1 MNKKKEPLSNKRKC
15 NYERRQITLDA
26 CHQQRV
32 NAFKEEFED
41 YTTKQEELHILYEQ
55 LSNVSTDTERSTV
68 HCKIDD
74 LEQTLTHQCH
84 AIKDEI
90 DYYTNTASILYYYYD
105 SVENEQHNAHSRK
118 SAINRPSLAA
128 QNKGK
133 SILDFFSNTTTS
145 AATEASSS
153 TSGET
158 STQPEECRGPT
169 SNDIHVS
176 HHKTDNKSGL
186 YDKYLHFTDNN
197 FVKDKDEC
205 PYYICENCSSTE
217 QILLLHEGMSI
228 CSNCHV
234 INFVIVNNDKPSYK
248 EPQKE
253 ISYLN
258 YKRKN
263 HFNEWLNQIQGKE
276 TTEIPEEVLNAILIE
291 IKKIKVT
298 NMAELSHQKI
308 RELLKKLKLSKYY
321 EHTPYIYYRITGIPN
336 QYLSPDLED
345 KLRNMFEQIQV
356 PFLKHSPPTRKN
368 FLSYSYCIHKML
380 QLLGEDKY
388 LGYFPL
394 LKNREKLHQQ
404 EQIWKKICEELGWM
418 FIRSL

>member
-32 NAFKEEFED
+32 NAFKEDFDD
-41 YTTKQEELHILYEQ
+41 YYTKQNELHILYEQ
-55 LSNVSTDTERSTV
+55 LSNVSTDTERTSI
-68 HCKIDD
+68 HCEIED
-74 LEQTLTHQCH
+74 LEQTLTHQCNT
-84 AIKDEI
+84 IKEEI
-90 DYYTNTASILYYYYD
+90 DYYTNTANILYYYYD
-105 SVENEQHNAHSRK
+105 SVENEQHNAPRK
-118 SAINRPSLAA
+118 PALHRPSPAPQA
-128 QNKGK
+128 KGK
-133 SILDFFSNTTTS
+133 SILDFFSNTTTHS
-145 AATEASSS
+145 ADASTVVDPTPLEVSH
-153 TSGET
+153 SGT
-158 STQPEECRGPT
+158 A
-169 SNDIHVS
+169 SNNTHVS
-176 HHKTDNKSGL
+176 CHKTDNKSGL

-205 PYYICENCSSTE
+205 PYYVCENCSSTD

-276 TTEIPEEVLNAILIE
+276 TTEIPEDVLNAILIE
-291 IKKIKVT
+291 IKKIKIT
-298 NMAELSHQKI
+298 NMADLSHQKI
-308 RELLKKLKLSKYY
+308 RELLKKLKLNKYY

-336 QYLSPDLED
+336 QYLSPELED